1 MISANYLFNVI
12 QVAAMM
18 VVLIFPYMG
27 CQSIGPRVSCLFVC
41 VKSNQITSKKPCHL
55 CQISVTSMSCC
66 IKHTGGEVDGVEGG
80 GVDKIWRGGLYSDY
94 TLYQLC
100 LFLNCC
106 LCLIPYHLF
115 IGYSAL
121 AATSSFAGY

>member
-1 MISANYLFNVI
+1 
-12 QVAAMM
+12 MM

-80 GVDKIWRGGLYSDY
+80 GGGLTKFDEGVY
-94 TLYQLC
+94 TVIIPST
-100 LFLNCC
+100 NCV
-106 LCLIPYHLF
+106 
-115 IGYSAL
+115 
-121 AATSSFAGY
+121 SF

>member
-1 MISANYLFNVI
+1 
-12 QVAAMM
+12 MM

-80 GVDKIWRGGLYSDY
+80 GGGG
-94 TLYQLC
+94 
-100 LFLNCC
+100 NREV
-106 LCLIPYHLF
+106 
-115 IGYSAL
+115 G
-121 AATSSFAGY
+121 

>member
-1 MISANYLFNVI
+1 
-12 QVAAMM
+12 MM

-66 IKHTGGEVDGVEGG
+66 IKHTGGEVDGVEE
-80 GVDKIWRGGLYSDY
+80 GGLTKFGEGVY
-94 TLYQLC
+94 TVIIPST
-100 LFLNCC
+100 NCV
-106 LCLIPYHLF
+106 
-115 IGYSAL
+115 
-121 AATSSFAGY
+121 SF